1 MNEDQ
6 IIASP
11 GGLGG
16 GMLANPQGSVA
27 QAVQGGLGKVGSPV
41 PEQQGYAKNSSL
53 ALFEIANAEK
63 QRAKEMQFENEAL
76 RARGEQMRLG
86 AENQAMQ
93 MSQIDAQVNSALR
106 NGQLDEATALQLL
119 QDRNVSDAT
128 KQNIANVF
136 YPVQATKE
144 AGYRSMSYANDEY
157 APEDQMYN
165 TTDEDKQAQIDAQ
178 SRAAGNPGIRNVNWD
193 NGRNI
198 DDYITTDQSRA
209 SDGMNIDERQR
220 YRYQ

>member
-27 QAVQGGLGKVGSPV
+27 QAVQGGLGKVGSPA
-41 PEQQGYAKNSSL
+41 PEQQGYARNSSL

-63 QRAKEMQFENEAL
+63 QKAKEMQFENEAL

-86 AENQAMQ
+86 AENQAMK
-93 MSQIDAQVNSALR
+93 MSQIDKQVNSALK

-136 YPVQATKE
+136 YPVQATKKV
-144 AGYRSMSYANDEY
+144 ATDPDDRDFYRKDGVNYSESYY
-157 APEDQMYN
+157 
-165 TTDEDKQAQIDAQ
+165 TTDEDKQAQIYAQ
-178 SRAAGNPGIRNVNWD
+178 SRAAGIAGDRNVNW
-193 NGRNI
+193 
-198 DDYITTDQSRA
+198 Q
-209 SDGMNIDERQR
+209 
-220 YRYQ
+220 

>member
-16 GMLANPQGSVA
+16 GMLANPQGSLA
-27 QAVQGGLGKVGSPV
+27 QTVQGGLGKVGSPA
-41 PEQQGYAKNSSL
+41 PEQQGYARNSSL
-53 ALFEIANAEK
+53 ALFEIANSEK

-86 AENQAMQ
+86 AENQAMK
-93 MSQIDAQVNSALR
+93 MSQIDEQVNSALK

-136 YPVQATKE
+136 YPVQATRDV
-144 AGYRSMSYANDEY
+144 ATDSDDRDFYRKDGVNYPESYNT
-157 APEDQMYN
+157 
-165 TTDEDKQAQIDAQ
+165 TTDEDNQAQIYAQ
-178 SRAAGNPGIRNVNWD
+178 SRAAGIAGDRNVNW
-193 NGRNI
+193 
-198 DDYITTDQSRA
+198 Q
-209 SDGMNIDERQR
+209 
-220 YRYQ
+220 

>member
-6 IIASP
+6 IVARA

-16 GMLANPQGSVA
+16 VAAPMQGSLA
-27 QAVQGGLGKVGSPV
+27 QAVQGGLGKVGSPA
-41 PEQQGYAKNSSL
+41 PEQQGYARNSSL
-53 ALFEIANAEK
+53 AMFEVANAEK

-93 MSQIDAQVNSALR
+93 MSQMDAQINQALKS
-106 NGQLDEATALQLL
+106 GQLDETTAMQLL

-136 YPVQATKE
+136 YPVQAGEKRE
-144 AGYRSMSYANDEY
+144 VRSPDSIFHDPDEY
-157 APEDQMYN
+157 DIEPDYQR
-165 TTDEDKQAQIDAQ
+165 QAQIDAQ
-178 SRAAGNPGIRNVNWD
+178 SRAAGIPGEMNVNWD
-193 NGRNI
+193 NGRNLN
-198 DDYITTDQSRA
+198 DYITTDSSRS
-209 SDGMNIDERQR
+209 SDGMNIDERSR
-220 YRYQ
+220 YR

>member
-93 MSQIDAQVNSALR
+93 MSQIDAQVNSALK

-136 YPVQATKE
+136 YPIDADKTWYSQMDK
-144 AGYRSMSYANDEY
+144 
-157 APEDQMYN
+157 DQSGFGLRVN
-165 TTDEDKQAQIDAQ
+165 DEDKQAQIDAQ
-178 SRAAGNPGIRNVNWD
+178 SRAAGTPGIRNVNW
-193 NGRNI
+193 
-198 DDYITTDQSRA
+198 Q
-209 SDGMNIDERQR
+209 
-220 YRYQ
+220 

>member
-6 IIASP
+6 IVARA

-16 GMLANPQGSVA
+16 IPMANPEGSVA
-27 QAVQGGLGKVGSPV
+27 QATQGGLGRVGSPV
-41 PEQQGYAKNSSL
+41 REDGYARNSSL
-53 ALFEIANAEK
+53 AMFEVANAEK

-76 RARGEQMRLG
+76 RARGDQMRLS
-86 AENQAMQ
+86 AE
-93 MSQIDAQVNSALR
+93 NSALKD
-106 NGQLDEATALQLL
+106 NEINMALKSGQLDEATALQLL

-136 YPVQATKE
+136 YPIDAHETWYEKSDKDHSGFGLRVDDKE
-144 AGYRSMSYANDEY
+144 
-157 APEDQMYN
+157 
-165 TTDEDKQAQIDAQ
+165 KQAQIDSQ
-178 SRAAGNPGIRNVNWD
+178 SRAAGTPGIRNVNWD

-220 YRYQ
+220 YR

>member
-41 PEQQGYAKNSSL
+41 PEQQGYARNSSL
-53 ALFEIANAEK
+53 ALFEVANAEK

-93 MSQIDAQVNSALR
+93 MSQIDTQVNSALK
-106 NGQLDEATALQLL
+106 NGQLDEATAMQLL

-136 YPVQATKE
+136 YPVQATETNDFKE
-144 AGYRSMSYANDEY
+144 NGYSDPNIGIDY
-157 APEDQMYN
+157 Q
-165 TTDEDKQAQIDAQ
+165 KQSQIDAQ
-178 SRAAGNPGIRNVNWD
+178 SRAAGMPGDRNANW
-193 NGRNI
+193 
-198 DDYITTDQSRA
+198 Q
-209 SDGMNIDERQR
+209 
-220 YRYQ
+220 

>member
-1 MNEDQ
+1 
-6 IIASP
+6 
-11 GGLGG
+11 
-16 GMLANPQGSVA
+16 MLANPQGSVA

-93 MSQIDAQVNSALR
+93 MSQIDAQVNSALK

-136 YPVQATKE
+136 YPVQAGEKRE
-144 AGYRSMSYANDEY
+144 VRSPDSIFHDPNEY
-157 APEDQMYN
+157 DVESDYQR
-165 TTDEDKQAQIDAQ
+165 QAQIDAQ
-178 SRAAGNPGIRNVNWD
+178 SRAAGKPGIRNVNWD

>member
-1 MNEDQ
+1 MNEEQ

-16 GMLANPQGSVA
+16 GMLANPQGSLA
-27 QAVQGGLGKVGSPV
+27 QTVQGGLGKVGSPA
-41 PEQQGYAKNSSL
+41 PEQQGYVKNSSL

-63 QRAKEMQFENEAL
+63 QKAKEMQFENEAL

-93 MSQIDAQVNSALR
+93 MSQIDAQVNSALK

-136 YPVQATKE
+136 YPVQATE
-144 AGYRSMSYANDEY
+144 
-157 APEDQMYN
+157 
-165 TTDEDKQAQIDAQ
+165 TDYEQQGPQEPDARYDTPDYQKQAQIDAQ
-178 SRAAGNPGIRNVNWD
+178 SRAAGMPGARNVNW
-193 NGRNI
+193 
-198 DDYITTDQSRA
+198 Q
-209 SDGMNIDERQR
+209 
-220 YRYQ
+220 

>member
-93 MSQIDAQVNSALR
+93 MSQIDAQVNSALK

-178 SRAAGNPGIRNVNWD
+178 SRAAGKPGIRNVNWD

-198 DDYITTDQSRA
+198 DDYITTDRSRA